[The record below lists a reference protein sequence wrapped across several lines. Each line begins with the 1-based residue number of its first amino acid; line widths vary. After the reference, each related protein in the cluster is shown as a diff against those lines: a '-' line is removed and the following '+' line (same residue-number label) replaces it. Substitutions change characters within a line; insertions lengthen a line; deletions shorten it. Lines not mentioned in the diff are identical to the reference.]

1 MFATSLTRPRRLT
14 ATLVVTFAV
23 LAGHP
28 TLARSVG
35 MDVWNVPEL
44 QQQLDAASDE
54 SARLRTEDDVVLQ
67 RIAVK
72 EAIVKELIAG
82 HTTLA
87 ETTDRFAEMNANRPQ
102 ALAVIRL
109 AYPGATDQ
117 EKTARNVI
125 SYALGRTPVADRA
138 ALSRRLEA
146 ELQQMTAARGAH

>member
-1 MFATSLTRPRRLT
+1 MFATLQSRPRMLT
-14 ATLVVTFAV
+14 ALTVSAAV

-44 QQQLDAASDE
+44 QQQLDNASGE
-54 SARLRTEDDVVLQ
+54 SHRLSTEDDIVLQ
-67 RIAVK
+67 RIAKK
-72 EAIVKELIAG
+72 ETIVKELIAG
-82 HTTLA
+82 RATLA
-87 ETTDRFAEMNANRPQ
+87 DATARFGELNAARPLALETVRD
-102 ALAVIRL
+102 

-125 SYALGRTPVADRA
+125 AYALGRTPVADRG

-146 ELQQMTAARGAH
+146 ELQQMTTGRGAH